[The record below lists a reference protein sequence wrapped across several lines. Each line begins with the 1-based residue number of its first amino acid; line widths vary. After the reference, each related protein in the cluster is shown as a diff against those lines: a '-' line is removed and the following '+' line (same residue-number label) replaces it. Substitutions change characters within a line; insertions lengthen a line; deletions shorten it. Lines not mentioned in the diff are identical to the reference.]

1 MDKSGESKIKYH
13 LKYLQGVIFHILIII
28 VNFFSSENVLID
40 ENSLLTSASLK
51 KNQFSIETLFC
62 SKE

>member
-1 MDKSGESKIKYH
+1 VGLFKIKYH

-40 ENSLLTSASLK
+40 ENSLLTLASQK
-51 KNQFSIETLFC
+51 KDQFSIETLFC